1 MKANDVEKA
10 KAAAIAL
17 LRKARIAVTRC
28 ELETMEVADLVKGDG
43 LSLYHSGDYLG
54 PVDGCEAGAARSP
67 FQALASAVA
76 AGPCL

>member
-43 LSLYHSGDYLG
+43 WLRGGRGPKSLPGFSVRSCRWPMPLS
-54 PVDGCEAGAARSP
+54 RS
-67 FQALASAVA
+67 Q
-76 AGPCL
+76 